1 MAATATTTE
10 VQNNFGKYLQRV
22 LSGEDIIILKN
33 GTEVARLVSNE
44 KSISF
49 LTDSLAG
56 ILKSDYDDK
65 KIRAER
71 MAKYESVDCH

>member
-1 MAATATTTE
+1 MATTATTTE
-10 VQNNFGKYLQRV
+10 VQNNFRKNLQRV

-33 GTEVARLVSNE
+33 GAEVARLVSNE
-44 KSISF
+44 KSVSF

-56 ILKSDYDDK
+56 ILKGDYDDK

-71 MAKYESVDCH
+71 MTKYEGVD

>member
-1 MAATATTTE
+1 MATTATTTE

-33 GTEVARLVSNE
+33 GAEVARLVSNE
-44 KSISF
+44 KSVSF

-56 ILKSDYDDK
+56 ILKGDYDDK

-71 MAKYESVDCH
+71 MTKYEGVG

>member
-1 MAATATTTE
+1 MATTATTTE

-22 LSGEDIIILKN
+22 ISGEDIIILKN
-33 GTEVARLVSNE
+33 GAEVARLVSNE
-44 KSISF
+44 KSVSF

-56 ILKSDYDDK
+56 ILKNDYDDK

-71 MAKYESVDCH
+71 MTKYESVD

>member
-1 MAATATTTE
+1 MATTATTTE

-33 GTEVARLVSNE
+33 GAEVARLVSNE
-44 KSISF
+44 KSVSF

-56 ILKSDYDDK
+56 ILKGDYDDK

-71 MAKYESVDCH
+71 MTKYEGVD

>member
-1 MAATATTTE
+1 MATTETTTE

-33 GTEVARLVSNE
+33 GAEVARLVSNE
-44 KSISF
+44 KSVSF

-56 ILKSDYDDK
+56 ILKGDYDDK

-71 MAKYESVDCH
+71 MTKYEGVD

>member
-22 LSGEDIIILKN
+22 ISGEDIIILKN
-33 GTEVARLVSNE
+33 GAEVARLVSNE
-44 KSISF
+44 KSVSF

-56 ILKSDYDDK
+56 ILKNNYEDK
-65 KIRAER
+65 KIRTER
-71 MAKYESVDCH
+71 MTKYESVD

>member
-22 LSGEDIIILKN
+22 ISGEDIIILKN
-33 GTEVARLVSNE
+33 GAEVARLVSNE
-44 KSISF
+44 KSVSF

-56 ILKSDYDDK
+56 ILKNDYDDK
-65 KIRAER
+65 KIRTER
-71 MAKYESVDCH
+71 MTKYESVD

>member
-1 MAATATTTE
+1 MATTATTTE
-10 VQNNFGKYLQRV
+10 VQNNFGKYLQSV

-33 GTEVARLVSNE
+33 GAEVARLVSNE
-44 KSISF
+44 KSVSF

-56 ILKSDYDDK
+56 ILKGDYDDK

-71 MAKYESVDCH
+71 MTKYEGVD

>member
-1 MAATATTTE
+1 MATTATTTE

-33 GTEVARLVSNE
+33 GAEVARLVSNE
-44 KSISF
+44 KSVSF
-49 LTDSLAG
+49 LTDSLGG
-56 ILKSDYDDK
+56 ILKGDYDDK

-71 MAKYESVDCH
+71 MTKYEGVD

>member
-22 LSGEDIIILKN
+22 ISGEDIIILKN
-33 GTEVARLVSNE
+33 GAEVARLVSNE
-44 KSISF
+44 KSVSF

-56 ILKSDYDDK
+56 ILKNDYDDK

-71 MAKYESVDCH
+71 MTKYESVD

>member
-22 LSGEDIIILKN
+22 ISGEDIIILKN
-33 GTEVARLVSNE
+33 GAEVARLVSNE
-44 KSISF
+44 KSVSF

-56 ILKSDYDDK
+56 ILKNNYDDK
-65 KIRAER
+65 KIRTER
-71 MAKYESVDCH
+71 MTKYESVD

>member
-1 MAATATTTE
+1 MATTATTTE

-33 GTEVARLVSNE
+33 GAEVARLVSNE
-44 KSISF
+44 KSVSF

-56 ILKSDYDDK
+56 ILKGDYDDK
-65 KIRAER
+65 KIRA
-71 MAKYESVDCH
+71 

>member
-1 MAATATTTE
+1 MATTATTNE

-33 GTEVARLVSNE
+33 GAEVARLVSNE
-44 KSISF
+44 KSVSF

-56 ILKSDYDDK
+56 ILKGDYDDK

-71 MAKYESVDCH
+71 MTKYEGVD

>member
-1 MAATATTTE
+1 MATTATTTE

-22 LSGEDIIILKN
+22 LSGEYIIILKN
-33 GTEVARLVSNE
+33 GAEVARLVSNE
-44 KSISF
+44 KSVSF

-56 ILKSDYDDK
+56 ILKGDYDDK

-71 MAKYESVDCH
+71 MTKYEGVD